1 MTQIIKREK
10 EKSYFEILI
19 SLKIANSLE
28 RKNARNSIESLL
40 EGDSSSI
47 LTFNKTVLDYSN
59 KKRK

>member
-1 MTQIIKREK
+1 LTQIIKREK

-28 RKNARNSIESLL
+28 GKNARNSIESLL